1 MATYN
6 QRVDN
11 QYGWLS
17 IKYIGDKLDAKQTID
32 KRLILLCQARLS
44 III

>member
-11 QYGWLS
+11 QYGLLFSAWQIVEDDMS
-17 IKYIGDKLDAKQTID
+17 DK
-32 KRLILLCQARLS
+32 
-44 III
+44 

>member
-11 QYGWLS
+11 QYGSLFSAWQFVS
-17 IKYIGDKLDAKQTID
+17 DVVSDTSYFK
-32 KRLILLCQARLS
+32 
-44 III
+44 